1 MTMRQADFQIEPF
14 FLTGR
19 HGALFCLYLAP
30 HGRAPKAAILYLH
43 PFAEEMHK
51 SRRMAALQARLLAAN
66 GYAVLQV
73 DLTGCGDSACDFG
86 DARWDTWRDDARRAH
101 AWLTERAPGPV
112 LLWGLRSGGALAV
125 VMATELPAIARLLL
139 WQPLINGEQFL
150 QQFLRIKLAN
160 EMLSA
165 GQSSSGSAGLIARLQ
180 SGAAIEVGG
189 YLLAPEMAAALQTL
203 KLDQLAP
210 SCPVEWFEISTQGG
224 GALSPASQGVVDTWR
239 SAGVTVRE
247 HVLPGEPFWTTQEIM
262 ECPELVTA
270 TLKSLEA

>member
-1 MTMRQADFQIEPF
+1 MRQPGFQMEPF

-30 HGRAPKAAILYLH
+30 HDRVPKAAVLYLH

-51 SRRMAALQARLLAAN
+51 SRRMAALQARHLAAN

-86 DARWDTWRDDARRAH
+86 DARWETWRDDARRAH
-101 AWLTERAPGPV
+101 VWLTERAPGPV
-112 LLWGLRSGGALAV
+112 MLWGLRSGAALAV
-125 VMATELPAIARLLL
+125 VMAGELSGVSRLLL
-139 WQPLINGEQFL
+139 WQPMINGELFL

-165 GQSSSGSAGLIARLQ
+165 GQSHSGTNGLVARLKA
-180 SGAAIEVGG
+180 GVAIEVGG

-203 KLDQLAP
+203 KLDHLAP
-210 SCPVEWFEISTQGG
+210 PCPVEWFEVSPQGG
-224 GALSPASQGVVDTWR
+224 DALSPASQGLIDTWR
-239 SAGVTVRE
+239 RAGVDVRG
-247 HVLPGEPFWTTQEIM
+247 HVLAGEPFWTTQEIT

-270 TLKSLEA
+270 TLQSLEP